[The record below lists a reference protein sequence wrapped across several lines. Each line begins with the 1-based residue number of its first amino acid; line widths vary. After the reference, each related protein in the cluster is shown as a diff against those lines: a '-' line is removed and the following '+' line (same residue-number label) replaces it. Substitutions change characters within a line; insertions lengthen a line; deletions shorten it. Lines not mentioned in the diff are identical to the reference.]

1 LEEMLSLDFPNNRIK
16 EGMPQDEK
24 EKEMLNIFA
33 DALLIV
39 TRMEPRQT
47 ERPLRRAEP
56 ESVEKAQA
64 RWYALTG
71 LRR

>member
-1 LEEMLSLDFPNNRIK
+1 MLSLDFANNQIE
-16 EGMPQDEK
+16 EGMSQDKK

-47 ERPLRRAEP
+47 ERHLRRAEP
-56 ESVEKAQA
+56 ETIEKAQR